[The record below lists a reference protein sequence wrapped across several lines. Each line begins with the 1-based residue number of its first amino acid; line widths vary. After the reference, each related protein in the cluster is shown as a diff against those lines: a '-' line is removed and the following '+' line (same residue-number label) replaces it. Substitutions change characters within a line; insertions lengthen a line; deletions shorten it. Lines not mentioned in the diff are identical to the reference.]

1 MKKKQRR
8 MFSGRTLLLAIIAL
22 FLGFNIYSWNAETV
36 IGNKMPMPFH
46 YGMATVL
53 SGSMEPQLSVN
64 DLVIIREIDEVQVGD
79 IVVFQSGEILVIHR
93 VIEIDKDT
101 IITKGDAN
109 NMADS
114 PITKADIKGVL
125 VWQIPYA
132 GNIVRILKQPWMIV
146 LMIVFAFLLVEGS
159 FRKEKEKDKEELDEI
174 QNEIKLLLE
183 EMNRNKETKK

>member
-1 MKKKQRR
+1 MEKKQRR
-8 MFSGRTLLLAIIAL
+8 IFSGRTVLLAVIAL

-46 YGMATVL
+46 YGIAAVM
-53 SGSMEPQLSVN
+53 SGSMEPELSVN
-64 DLVIIREIDEVQVGD
+64 DLVIIRETDEVQVGD
-79 IVVFQSGEILVIHR
+79 IIVFQSGEILVIHR
-93 VIEIDKDT
+93 VIEIDEDT

-114 PITKADIKGVL
+114 PITKTDIKGVL
-125 VWQIPYA
+125 AWQIPYA

-146 LMIVFAFLLVEGS
+146 LMLVFAFLLVEGS

-174 QNEIKLLLE
+174 QNEIKMLLE
-183 EMNRNKETKK
+183 EMNGNKETKK